1 VHASGG
7 GPGDA
12 AAGAKAP
19 AKRKLLTWGEYLC
32 RGIAHLRP
40 PRDPFIN
47 LPSDLIREI
56 MSFLLPTAKGSL
68 SMKLFGSLKEMVDD
82 RSVFQGSRWMSA
94 SEPDFG
100 KLLLAE
106 DISTHGNRAWTWK
119 GPQVWGVGEIKRFS
133 LLEAAG
139 IIASVS
145 KNFHRELHSF
155 PFVRSFVARL
165 KFLST
170 LQCCWEVVYDK
181 ESGVWSIDL
190 GDVFQREPWGPPP
203 IPVEACPPEFEAMM
217 AKMYSGFKLAE
228 NPFKANASIN
238 NNPPFF
244 VAQVLCLPR
253 ELAFD
258 HVTTCC
264 FDVMLWVK
272 ILAEE
277 LTKRASLS
285 EAVYTKTFSIGAGC
299 RRHSSNDA
307 HCWDMNQ
314 YAGGDYKELEA
325 FEEAFRTVDTFLLS
339 RAPVPDDFAMLL
351 PLVCRNCRLV
361 DTDHH
366 SNYPTSRY
374 LDRELECE
382 KCSALISSKMAK
394 LCFGCMD
401 DVGVLCACMQPHGNG
416 NDDDYDDEN
425 SFVDDRGYNV
435 CGIAC
440 AECLPA
446 LVCKSCGI
454 FHSKYCPNHEC
465 VEAQKRPEAWLEK
478 LFHGYY

>member
-1 VHASGG
+1 MGRSEHGVHASGG
-7 GPGDA
+7 GPDDA

-19 AKRKLLTWGEYLC
+19 AKRKPLTWGEYLC

-106 DISTHGNRAWTWK
+106 DISTRGNRAWTWK
-119 GPQVWGVGEIKRFS
+119 GPQVWGEIKRFS

-217 AKMYSGFKLAE
+217 AKMYSGFKLPE

-244 VAQVLCLPR
+244 VAQVLCLP
-253 ELAFD
+253 
-258 HVTTCC
+258 
-264 FDVMLWVK
+264 
-272 ILAEE
+272 
-277 LTKRASLS
+277 
-285 EAVYTKTFSIGAGC
+285 
-299 RRHSSNDA
+299 
-307 HCWDMNQ
+307 
-314 YAGGDYKELEA
+314 
-325 FEEAFRTVDTFLLS
+325 
-339 RAPVPDDFAMLL
+339 
-351 PLVCRNCRLV
+351 
-361 DTDHH
+361 
-366 SNYPTSRY
+366 
-374 LDRELECE
+374 
-382 KCSALISSKMAK
+382 
-394 LCFGCMD
+394 
-401 DVGVLCACMQPHGNG
+401 
-416 NDDDYDDEN
+416 
-425 SFVDDRGYNV
+425 
-435 CGIAC
+435 
-440 AECLPA
+440 
-446 LVCKSCGI
+446 
-454 FHSKYCPNHEC
+454 
-465 VEAQKRPEAWLEK
+465 
-478 LFHGYY
+478 